1 MCAVVEINGEV
12 CTTQGDLMDALG
24 TADLVP
30 DFAHG
35 YSEADI
41 KQAMCLCPVDLS
53 ATATK
58 HGYRLERGWTINC
71 ACDWRMVPNVE
82 LSGPQAALSPEG
94 PARTQ
99 G

>member
-41 KQAMCLCPVDLS
+41 KQSMCLCPVDLS

-71 ACDWRMVPNVE
+71 ACDWRMVPNARAN
-82 LSGPQAALSPEG
+82 GQPPEATG
-94 PARTQ
+94 
-99 G
+99 